1 MMMMMIDI
9 IKRMPVPSS
18 VMYMDWDED
27 NDKEK
32 AITGYEFIKILIH
45 STVSTT
51 TTTTLLQP
59 YTKKIFLS
67 CIDDND

>member
-1 MMMMMIDI
+1 MMMMMMIDI

-27 NDKEK
+27 NDKGK

-45 STVSTT
+45 SSA
-51 TTTTLLQP
+51 LLPLLLYYSLTALNQKDI
-59 YTKKIFLS
+59 YFVHR
-67 CIDDND
+67 